1 MQADDSRD
9 ERNAPPIEAE
19 MRPLHPNQIKVLRI
33 RVALLTLFL
42 LANIAAAD
50 IWLLA
55 EEPVPVPLGLPT
67 AVAALLA
74 LWAVLRL
81 PGRRYRAWGY
91 VETED
96 ELLIRSG
103 LWTRVRTAVPFGRVQ
118 HIDISQG
125 PIERAYGLATL
136 ILNTAGTRGASVP
149 LPGLLQSE
157 AERMRDRIRAQI
169 RQDLL

>member
-1 MQADDSRD
+1 MQPNDSSD
-9 ERNAPPIEAE
+9 ERSPHGGERAFK
-19 MRPLHPNQIKVLRI
+19 PLHPNQIKVLRV
-33 RVALLTLFL
+33 RVGLTMLFL
-42 LANIAAAD
+42 LAIVTAAD
-50 IWLLA
+50 MWLPR
-55 EEPVPVPLGLPT
+55 EVPVPLGLVT
-67 AVAALLA
+67 GAAMLVSILA
-74 LWAVLRL
+74 TSWL
-81 PGRRYRAWGY
+81 PRRRYRAWGY
-91 VETED
+91 IEGED
-96 ELLIRSG
+96 ELHVRSG

-136 ILNTAGTRGASVP
+136 VLNTAGTRGDSVP